1 MKPSY
6 RIWSLIPILF
16 FTLFFAVSPSFA
28 QKTTSSVV
36 PLGQSIQID
45 LQYGAVFLN
54 NDVLLSDDYWLR
66 TGDSIHQIN
75 SQKVAT
81 MEDVKTHIKDKEQI
95 TIHYERNK
103 KMYTK
108 EITSD
113 QMLKLLPFLRDA
125 TEGIGTLTYF
135 DLETNEFG
143 ALGHQ
148 IVDHASGLTPKF
160 SEGSIY
166 LSSIEQIKKS
176 IPGKPGY
183 KITSHHNNTSP
194 IGGVNENN
202 VYGIFGKID
211 ADAMDNISMKEVEIA
226 DKEAIMTGEAIM
238 RTSIDGQKVQ
248 DFAIEITTVE
258 GHLFQFTVTDE
269 TLIEKTG
276 GILQGMS
283 GSPIMQHNKLIGVV
297 THMYVDKPK
306 NGAALSITEMMKKNP

>member
-1 MKPSY
+1 MKTSY

-16 FTLFFAVSPSFA
+16 FTFFFAANHSFA
-28 QKTTSSVV
+28 QKTTSFVV

-45 LQYGAVFLN
+45 LEYGSVLLGH
-54 NDVLLSDDYWLR
+54 DVLITDDYWLR
-66 TGDSIHQIN
+66 TGDVIHQIN
-75 SQKVAT
+75 SH
-81 MEDVKTHIKDKEQI
+81 DVKSLADIKTHIEDKKQI
-95 TIHYERNK
+95 TIYYERNK

-113 QMLKLLPFLRDA
+113 QILKLLPFLKDA
-125 TEGIGTLTYF
+125 TEGIGTLTYL
-135 DLETNEFG
+135 DLKTNEFG

-148 IVDHASGLTPKF
+148 IIDHNSGLTPSF
-160 SEGSIY
+160 LEGSIY

-183 KITSHHNNTSP
+183 KITSHQSNSMP

-202 VYGIFGKID
+202 IYGIFGKLDKDAID
-211 ADAMDNISMKEVEIA
+211 NLSLQEVEVA

-238 RTSIDGQKVQ
+238 RTSIDGEKVQ

-258 GHLFQFTVTDE
+258 DHLFQFTVVDE
-269 TLIEKTG
+269 LLIEKTG

-283 GSPIMQHNKLIGVV
+283 GSPIIQKGKLIGVV

-306 NGAALSITEMMKKNP
+306 NGAALAITEMMKKNP

>member
-16 FTLFFAVSPSFA
+16 FTFFFAVSTTFA
-28 QKTTSSVV
+28 QKISVV

-45 LQYGAVFLN
+45 LQYGAVLLSH
-54 NDVLLSDDYWLR
+54 DVLLSDDYWLR
-66 TGDSIHQIN
+66 IGDSIQQID
-75 SQKVAT
+75 SQNVTT
-81 MEDVKTHIKDKEQI
+81 MEDIKTHVKDKKQLI
-95 TIHYERNK
+95 IHYERNK

-108 EITSD
+108 EITSE
-113 QMLKLLPFLRDA
+113 QILKLLPFLKDA
-125 TEGIGTLTYF
+125 TEGIGTLTYLN
-135 DLETNEFG
+135 LETNEFG

-148 IVDHASGLTPKF
+148 IIDHNSGLTPSF

-183 KITSHHNNTSP
+183 KITSHQNNTSP

-202 VYGIFGKID
+202 VYGIFGKMEENAI
-211 ADAMDNISMKEVEIA
+211 DNIPMQEVEIA
-226 DKEAIMTGEAIM
+226 DKEAITTGEAIM
-238 RTSIDGQKVQ
+238 RTSIDGEKVQ

-258 GHLFQFTVTDE
+258 DHLFQFTVTDKV
-269 TLIEKTG
+269 LIEKTG

-283 GSPIMQHNKLIGVV
+283 GSPIIQQNKLIGVV

>member
-16 FTLFFAVSPSFA
+16 FTFFFAVSPTFA
-28 QKTTSSVV
+28 QKTSVV

-45 LQYGAVFLN
+45 LQYGAVLLSH
-54 NDVLLSDDYWLR
+54 DVLLTDDYWLR
-66 TGDSIHQIN
+66 TGDSIQQID
-75 SQKVAT
+75 SQNVT
-81 MEDVKTHIKDKEQI
+81 SMEDIKTHIKDKKQLI
-95 TIHYERNK
+95 IHYERNK

-108 EITSD
+108 EITSE
-113 QMLKLLPFLRDA
+113 QILKLLPFLKDA
-125 TEGIGTLTYF
+125 TEGIGTLTYLN
-135 DLETNEFG
+135 LETHEFG

-148 IVDHASGLTPKF
+148 IIDHNSGLTPSF

-183 KITSHHNNTSP
+183 KITSHQNNTSP
-194 IGGVNENN
+194 IGGINENN
-202 VYGIFGKID
+202 IYGIFGKMEENAIE
-211 ADAMDNISMKEVEIA
+211 NIPLQEVEIA

-238 RTSIDGQKVQ
+238 RTSIDGEKVQ
-248 DFAIEITTVE
+248 DFTIEITTIE
-258 GHLFQFTVTDE
+258 DHQFQFTVTDKV
-269 TLIEKTG
+269 LIEKTG

-283 GSPIMQHNKLIGVV
+283 GSPIIQQNKLIGVV
-297 THMYVDKPK
+297 THMYVEKPK